1 MKIKF
6 IKIDEKEV
14 GRNITN
20 YIAFFKTPPK
30 YIVMNKNTFDI
41 VKEII
46 ITKSQQF
53 YNNYKEEDYIGGTF
67 WGIPI
72 AICNSSDLKDGEI
85 ELV

>member
-14 GRNITN
+14 GKNIAN
-20 YIAFFKTPPK
+20 YKAFFGTPPK
-30 YIVMNKNTFDI
+30 YIVMNENTSNI
-41 VKEII
+41 IKEI
-46 ITKSQQF
+46 TKIDLF
-53 YNNYKEEDYIGGTF
+53 YNSPKDDISYNATF